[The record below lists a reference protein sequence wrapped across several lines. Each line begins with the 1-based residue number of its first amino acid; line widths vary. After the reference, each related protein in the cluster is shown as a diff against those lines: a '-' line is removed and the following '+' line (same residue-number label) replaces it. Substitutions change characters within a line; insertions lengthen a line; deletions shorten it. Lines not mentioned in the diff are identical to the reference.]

1 MKILD
6 GKKLAQK
13 RSDLILDK
21 LAKNNPKL
29 RKPKLV
35 VVLVGNDSA
44 SEVYVKHKKKA
55 CEKVGIEFELINFL
69 DSVKPQLVLD
79 KIDKLNKDSK
89 VDGILIQLPLPKEWN
104 EEDFLQAVDY
114 SKDVDG
120 FHYINQGKLY
130 QGNETF
136 VPCTPLGIIKLLE
149 EYDINL
155 KGQKVT
161 VVGTSNIVGKP
172 LIGMMI
178 NRGATVTACN
188 KNTLNIKTHTKKAD
202 ILISATGSQFL
213 ITKDMIKKGAIV
225 IDVGI
230 TRDLKTNRL
239 VGDVDFDSVCKKSGY
254 ITPVPGGV
262 GPMTVQILIENTI
275 KAYDNHKK

>member
-1 MKILD
+1 MKLLD

-13 RSDLILDK
+13 RSAIVKSK
-21 LAKNNPKL
+21 LLETKKT
-29 RKPKLV
+29 RQPKLV
-35 VVLVGNDSA
+35 VILVGQDEA
-44 SEVYVKHKKKA
+44 SQVYVKHKKNA
-55 CEKVGIEFELINFL
+55 CERVGIDFELVNFKN
-69 DSVKPQLVLD
+69 SVKPKEVLD
-79 KIDKLNKDSK
+79 KIAALNKDTK
-89 VDGILIQLPLPKEWN
+89 VDGILIQLPLPSDWN
-104 EEDFLQAVDY
+104 EEEFLQAVDF

-149 EYDINL
+149 EYEIDL
-155 KGQKVT
+155 KGKNIT
-161 VVGTSNIVGKP
+161 IVGTSNIVGKP

-188 KNTLNIKTHTKKAD
+188 KNTLDIKLHTKKAD
-202 ILISATGSQFL
+202 ILVSATGSKFL
-213 ITKDMIKKGAIV
+213 ITKKMVKKGAVI

-230 TRDLKTNRL
+230 IRDLKNKRL
-239 VGDVDFDSVCKKSGY
+239 VGDVDFENVKKKVDY

-275 KAYDNHKK
+275 KAYNNNKK